1 MKKVKVI
8 SIALGVISLA
18 FGLLKFISPFK
29 DWYATQIETSGLP
42 PATYPLG
49 IVGEILVGVAFLL
62 PFVITTTTKQKRF
75 ILLFANIG
83 LGFIMIA
90 ATIVHLIP
98 NVPAS
103 VLPLKIKPPFIPLAF
118 LGVAIYNLT
127 KLSIKHMQVTIN
139 KSLSE
144 RL

>member
-8 SIALGVISLA
+8 SIALGVISLT
-18 FGLLKFISPFK
+18 FGLLKFVSPFK

-42 PATYPLG
+42 PATYALG
-49 IVGEILVGVAFLL
+49 IAGEIMVGIAFLV
-62 PFVITTTTKQKRF
+62 PFITVTTMKQKRF
-75 ILLFANIG
+75 VLLFANISLG
-83 LGFIMIA
+83 LIMIA

-98 NVPAS
+98 DVPAS

-127 KLSIKHMQVTIN
+127 KLSVKHLQVDLAEHSN
-139 KSLSE
+139 RK
-144 RL
+144 